1 MNNEFEKE
9 FTISR
14 CQALMRNAIDI
25 HRNKMNNE
33 RFRDQ
38 QKFLG
43 LYSYRENHK
52 LTLSFGR
59 QMGHSTFIAK
69 NIISNDVLVVY
80 NESMKN
86 EWVKHHSVPV
96 ITTDQIKGGRYKGLS
111 GNRLCD
117 ILWFDGLYVYEK
129 LEVNECN
136 WLCSYFQ
143 PTQIVVLGE

>member
-1 MNNEFEKE
+1 MNDRFNREFDISHCQ
-9 FTISR
+9 TI
-14 CQALMRNAIDI
+14 MNDAIII

-59 QMGHSTFIAK
+59 QMGHSTFISK
-69 NIISNDVLVVY
+69 NANLNDVIVVY
-80 NESMKN
+80 NERMKN
-86 EWVKHHSVPV
+86 DWVKYHSFRI
-96 ITTDQIKGGRYKGLS
+96 ITIDQIRTGRYKGLDH
-111 GNRLCD
+111 LCD

-129 LEVNECN
+129 LEANECN

-143 PTQIVVLGE
+143 PTQVVVLGE

>member
-1 MNNEFEKE
+1 MNDRFNREFDISHCQ
-9 FTISR
+9 TI
-14 CQALMRNAIDI
+14 MNDAIII

-59 QMGHSTFIAK
+59 QMGHSTFISK
-69 NIISNDVLVVY
+69 NASLNDVIVVY
-80 NESMKN
+80 NERMKN
-86 EWVKHHSVPV
+86 DWVKYHSFRI
-96 ITTDQIKGGRYKGLS
+96 ITIDQIRRGRYKGLDH
-111 GNRLCD
+111 LCD

-129 LEVNECN
+129 LEANECN

-143 PTQIVVLGE
+143 PTQVVVLGE